1 MNFKAI
7 IATAVVAAAI
17 GAMGAGIANA
27 QVYERSQ
34 YGSNR
39 NLWNVDAQVRGL
51 IGQLNHDDR
60 DYGGHRVNAVNDLQ
74 AARNEIVA
82 AEQFARQHGY

>member
-7 IATAVVAAAI
+7 LATALISATV

-27 QVYERSQ
+27 QAYERGQ
-34 YGSNR
+34 HPSNR
-39 NLWNVDAQVRGL
+39 NMWWVDGQVRAL
-51 IGQLNHDDR
+51 INQLNHDDH
-60 DYGGHRVNAVNDLQ
+60 DYGGHRVAAINDLE
-74 AARNEIVA
+74 AARSQIVA